1 MILIVTEKSSQ
12 VKEIVR
18 GMKWRMVG
26 IGAVG
31 NLGGED
37 VKILPAKGHLLGLK
51 DPDEVVPEL
60 RWDSLEYLAD
70 IPRTFEKRIL
80 KDAPVKKGV
89 PKSAPTKDYFNNIKK
104 ALSECDKVIIAG
116 DPDREGDLIVWEIL
130 KHLKCDKNK
139 KVMRLLI
146 HDTSESGIKRAFNNI
161 IDGEASFKS
170 AIAAEGRERSD
181 WPFQHVT
188 RAFTYFGRKGVFG
201 PDVCAKKGKG
211 SVASLGRV
219 QTALLN
225 MINERCEEIEKFQE
239 INHYTVTANT
249 KIGGIEIPSNYSPQ
263 VTQEIISK
271 NLPWITWRESN
282 SENTLDK
289 PMFTD
294 VLKVNSF
301 IEKLKE
307 KHNNFKVLNFSKKLI
322 KRNPPK
328 PFDLASANSE
338 AAKRFKLKSKDSQSA
353 IESLYLKGYTSYPRT
368 EENEIP
374 RDMYKDKE
382 RNSLFNSIES
392 IPEFQTF
399 TSYLKDLHNNKL
411 NESPSTPSCF
421 SNKGMAHYA
430 IIPTDKK
437 PNFLDMNSN
446 EKKIYLMIVERFL
459 LNFYPPA
466 EYWQTKL
473 SVIGDV
479 EDMLEN
485 EKTIFESKSEV
496 LVKPGYLNA
505 FGKNSSSKAIEIPE
519 IKEGTVVELKNIEK
533 KDQKTTP
540 PAYYND
546 NTIQMAMRDVGKRI
560 KNTEHKK
567 LLEGG
572 LGRPATRVTILNL
585 LLSREYIE
593 DAKGKGYVLTNTGK
607 AILKYAPEWMKSV
620 ITTAKMEGYLDEI
633 AKASSIEKSIEM
645 RDKFVNRY
653 INNIVDTIKEM
664 EKKYKGK
671 IKMTSR
677 KPSEKQLNFAKTIA
691 KNLGIE
697 VPEVAINDI
706 GECSKF
712 IEENKDSASKPT
724 ENQIKFAKKLAKD
737 NGVELGNA
745 LSSYEA
751 CKDFIDKT
759 LKSHPRKPSEKQIS
773 FAESLIERHSIE
785 VEEGWKES
793 YDKVQEIINKYAN
806 K

>member
-12 VKEIVR
+12 VKEIVK

-26 IGAVG
+26 IGAIG

-51 DPDEVVPEL
+51 DPDEVMPEL
-60 RWDSLEYLAD
+60 RWDSLDHLAD

-80 KDAPVKKGV
+80 KDAPSRKGV

-201 PDVCAKKGKG
+201 PDVCSKKGKG

-219 QTALLN
+219 QTALLS
-225 MINERCEEIEKFQE
+225 MINERCEEIENFQE
-239 INHYTVTANT
+239 VNHYTITANT

-263 VTQEIISK
+263 VTQEAINK
-271 NLPWITWRESN
+271 NLPWITWKESN
-282 SENTLDK
+282 NENTLDR

-294 VLKVNSF
+294 VNKVNSF
-301 IEKLKE
+301 IEDI
-307 KHNNFKVLNFSKKLI
+307 NNSNKFIVSSFSKKLV

-338 AAKRFKLKSKDSQSA
+338 VAKRFKIKSKESQKI

-374 RDMYKDKE
+374 IDMYKDKE
-382 RNSLFNSIES
+382 RNSLFNSIET
-392 IPEFQTF
+392 IPEFQSYA
-399 TSYLKDLHNNKL
+399 SYLKELHNNGL
-411 NESPSTPSCF
+411 NDSPVTPSCF

-437 PNFLDMNSN
+437 PDFSDMSAN
-446 EKKIYLMIVERFL
+446 EKKVYLMIVERYL

-479 EDMLEN
+479 KDLLEN
-485 EKTIFESKSEV
+485 DKTIFESKSEV

-505 FGKNSSSKAIEIPE
+505 FGKNSSNKAIEIPE
-519 IKEGTVVELKNIEK
+519 IKKGSIVELKDVEK
-533 KDQKTTP
+533 KKQKTTP
-540 PAYYND
+540 PPYYND
-546 NTIQMAMRDVGKRI
+546 NTMQTAMRDVSKRI
-560 KNTEHKK
+560 KDTTHKK

-585 LLSREYIE
+585 LMDREYIQ
-593 DAKGKGYVLTNTGK
+593 DLKGKGYVLTNTGK
-607 AILKYAPEWMKSV
+607 SILKYAPEWMKSV

-633 AKASSIEKSIEM
+633 AKAISIEKSIEM
-645 RDKFVNRY
+645 RDKFVNNY
-653 INNIVDTIKEM
+653 INNIVKTIKEM
-664 EKKYKGK
+664 EEKYKGK

-697 VPEVAINDI
+697 VPEEAINDI

-724 ENQIKFAKKLAKD
+724 ENQVKFAKKLAED
-737 NGVELGNA
+737 NGVEIGDA
-745 LSSYEA
+745 LSSYES

-773 FAESLIERHSIE
+773 FAESLIEKNSIE
-785 VEEGWKES
+785 VEDGWRDS
-793 YDKVQEIINKYAN
+793 YDKVQEIIKKYAG